1 MNERLNRA
9 NVQFRSGTLQVEPP
23 GFAGVRKRATDS
35 VVKVT
40 LGQVFVAHKRR
51 WDIADVKVQVLVHQI
66 EQGFA

>member
-1 MNERLNRA
+1 MKERLNRV

-40 LGQVFVAHKRR
+40 LRQILVAYKRR
-51 WDIADVKVQVLVHQI
+51 RDIADVEV
-66 EQGFA
+66 